1 MDTLRTSALLFI
13 AALSLAA
20 CGGAEADPSSGA
32 GKSQPTTAERS
43 ARHDDVRRA
52 DSDDRSRGGGSE
64 RRARENPRGGEH
76 LIESATLELSGDRG
90 TGFSGVCRVGG
101 QERELAGTVPETV
114 ELDLGG
120 GPLECRLENQGPG
133 TLTAELS
140 VGNAHYTQQASAQGS
155 TLNFALSGEG
165 YRSSTSSVSAVE
177 AETPDAVSNAS
188 ARAVAGPRDEK

>member
-52 DSDDRSRGGGSE
+52 DSDDRSRGGSE

-133 TLTAELS
+133 TLKAELS
-140 VGNAHYTQQASAQGS
+140 VGNAHYTQQTSAQGS